1 LKKDIIS
8 KEIVKNIIK
17 DIAKKILKLNINN
30 LTLLNTEFER
40 IENRRADI
48 LALVDNSYIL
58 HIELQS
64 NYDKLMPLR
73 MLRYFTDIKFK
84 YSYPIKQ
91 FVIYLGNGILP
102 NGLKEENIDFRYNV
116 IDMKKIDCEIFLN
129 DDIPESL
136 ILSIL
141 CDFQDKKPNDV
152 ISTIIKKLLKI
163 TKTKEKFDNYI
174 LMLEELSSLRNL
186 KEQVKEYEM
195 ILTSKVKWEDLPSY
209 EIGFEKGLEDGL
221 QQGLE
226 KGLQQGLEKGLQEG
240 VEKGKLESAKIMINK
255 FGISVEEVSKEL
267 NIPIE
272 VLKKLK

>member
-91 FVIYLGNGILP
+91 F
-102 NGLKEENIDFRYNV
+102 
-116 IDMKKIDCEIFLN
+116 
-129 DDIPESL
+129 SL
-136 ILSIL
+136 LFI
-141 CDFQDKKPNDV
+141 
-152 ISTIIKKLLKI
+152 
-163 TKTKEKFDNYI
+163 
-174 LMLEELSSLRNL
+174 
-186 KEQVKEYEM
+186 
-195 ILTSKVKWEDLPSY
+195 
-209 EIGFEKGLEDGL
+209 
-221 QQGLE
+221 
-226 KGLQQGLEKGLQEG
+226 
-240 VEKGKLESAKIMINK
+240 
-255 FGISVEEVSKEL
+255 
-267 NIPIE
+267 
-272 VLKKLK
+272 